1 MPPLLSK
8 FNTEFETKA
17 LTTFSPESSCRLSN
31 QYIIQDHMAAH
42 YKKLMSAKAAV
53 DSSAPR
59 SLHTSVKYKDQQ
71 KRDRLIQA
79 LEKYKKDHAYSLSAS
94 PFNSRSVSPGQQKGS
109 RSLLENSQL
118 YLQSGRNKCSMTK
131 REQPPFVP
139 FQKLPSRTLSP
150 AFTTRKTIQNPA
162 QDALSQTHVHVA
174 NTGRLSA
181 SSLLHVHISSCR
193 KKTFENSI
201 NKTYS
206 GDLLDKHSVCF
217 TEKKQYFTPRILKTS
232 HQSVLV
238 KHRYYNP
245 PHKKKSFSP
254 GRPPLKSVDASNEK
268 KRDLHSFLEDALV
281 RPHSDHFC
289 EKPVENHELQFTDS
303 DMPLSPRSQ
312 LQGNY
317 GREAGKWSKSEESGY
332 ILSDLKDRPN
342 DIFRLEV
349 ALEDVFQMHIKS
361 KRHNLDEK
369 ITGSRNVIRGYLGQ
383 GVKSREKAAILRL
396 FLDWQAPQSELAAS
410 QQALMTAVLYPT
422 VQPQHNA
429 GHPLD
434 ADSSEGNPD

>member
-1 MPPLLSK
+1 MVPTYSLMGPFRGHMSLKSSP
-8 FNTEFETKA
+8 
-17 LTTFSPESSCRLSN
+17 FSPGSSCRLSN

-312 LQGNY
+312 LQGKAEDY
-317 GREAGKWSKSEESGY
+317 LCFLE
-332 ILSDLKDRPN
+332 DLTN
-342 DIFRLEV
+342 DILIRSCYHKA

-361 KRHNLDEK
+361 KRHNLDEVK
-369 ITGSRNVIRGYLGQ
+369 MRRIVQSLKKELNITNQPDLPIRCNSTRQ
-383 GVKSREKAAILRL
+383 NDTSIAAMCLQPTI
-396 FLDWQAPQSELAAS
+396 FGISES
-410 QQALMTAVLYPT
+410 TE
-422 VQPQHNA
+422 N
-429 GHPLD
+429 
-434 ADSSEGNPD
+434 